1 MTREAPRFPEALLSI
16 RLPSKPLGKKD
27 PVSDRNDWRGNGRGE
42 NRLPPDGIDQDSFGF
57 FNYSFRFSVW
67 AAVWIG
73 SQEPLKGGA

>member
-16 RLPSKPLGKKD
+16 RLPSKPLGK
-27 PVSDRNDWRGNGRGE
+27 RG
-42 NRLPPDGIDQDSFGF
+42 